1 MKLLDRWLAPEKHT
15 GWALF
20 RVLWGLS
27 MLAIWLPRGWY
38 FEERYTTAGAML
50 VGTPTDISN
59 VFMLSPTTGWI
70 VYGALLAGAALV
82 VSGRFPRVGAAL
94 AIAAHV
100 VLCQEERLNYKGY
113 DRLMFWQGLALFL
126 APGRIDGAKTAVPI
140 ARYYLTILFMGMYG
154 STGWY
159 KILDEPAWRDG
170 TALASHM
177 VERNYGLIPFGVWA
191 ATQKWIMVPMSWATL
206 VFEGGF
212 PVLWWFRRVRPWL
225 LLLGLGFH
233 LGILFMMNVP
243 NFTWASLVAYPML
256 LNAEQFDRLRDRVR
270 ALWRRARQTEE

>member
-1 MKLLDRWLAPEKHT
+1 VKVLDQWLKPECHT
-15 GWALF
+15 GWGFCRFLF
-20 RVLWGLS
+20 GLA
-27 MLAIWLPRGWY
+27 MLAIWLPRGVH

-50 VGTPTDISN
+50 QGTPTQISD
-59 VFMLSPTTGWI
+59 VFMLSPGTGWV
-70 VYGALLAGAALV
+70 VYGLLLLGAGMIIQ
-82 VSGRFPRVGAAL
+82 GRFVRLGTVLCVTAL
-94 AIAAHV
+94 V

-113 DRLMFWQGLALFL
+113 DRLMFWQGLILL
-126 APGRIDGAKTAVPI
+126 MAPGRIDGEKTAVPV
-140 ARYYLTILFMGMYG
+140 ARYALTILFMGMYG

-159 KILDEPAWRDG
+159 KILDEPAWQDG

-177 VERNYGLIPFGVWA
+177 VERNYGLMPLGVWA

-212 PVLWWFRRVRPWL
+212 PLLWLIRWVRPWL

-243 NFTWASLVAYPML
+243 NFTWASLVAYPLL
-256 LNAEQFDRLRDRVR
+256 LNPEQYGRLQDRVAR
-270 ALWRRARQTEE
+270 LWR